1 MVVSFAIT
9 NIRQQL
15 ARPYK
20 KTASVPL
27 LYQSTNQHS
36 ADSVLFTL
44 LGQLPVKLQPA
55 VVQFSS
61 KLTHAT
67 SRDAVLASHF
77 HWPLALAE
85 P

>member
-9 NIRQQL
+9 NIPQQL
-15 ARPYK
+15 VRPNS
-20 KTASVPL
+20 KTASVPP
-27 LYQSTNQHS
+27 LYQITDQHS
-36 ADSVLFTL
+36 ADWL
-44 LGQLPVKLQPA
+44 LLILHRQLPMEPQPA

-61 KLTHAT
+61 NLTHAT
-67 SRDAVLASHF
+67 SCDAEVASHF